1 MSWPCHAYPTMF
13 GKFAGEFTR
22 VAVHPSVIEATV
34 LLYRFVGDATGALA
48 QSNLFRRPREIHKDV
63 RYK

>member
-1 MSWPCHAYPTMF
+1 MF
-13 GKFAGEFTR
+13 GEFAGEFTR

-34 LLYRFVGDATGALA
+34 LLYGFVGDATGALA